1 MPALPKTTASPTA
14 PGAAA
19 DRPLAEGQRWYVA
32 QTIAS
37 SEFRAAA
44 HLEAQRFRVFLPNV
58 IRTVRHAR
66 QTRTVR
72 SAAFPGYLFVALD
85 IKRDRWRSI
94 NGTFGVSGLIAS
106 GAGAPLA
113 APHGVVETLFHYL
126 DERGV
131 CRFERDLVV
140 GQSVR
145 IISGPLAQAMGR
157 LTRLDAR
164 GRVQVLLEILGG
176 EIQVKLEKSALEAA
190 SDSACSAPGR
200 ARAFPGGNAS
210 LHAMHGLSPS

>member
-1 MPALPKTTASPTA
+1 MSAVPKLNAPPA
-14 PGAAA
+14 PGAAI

-32 QTIAS
+32 QTIAN
-37 SEFRAAA
+37 SEFRATT

-85 IKRDRWRSI
+85 LGRDRWRSI
-94 NGTFGVSGLIAS
+94 NGTFGVSGLITS

-113 APHGVVETLFHYL
+113 APRGVVEALFHYL

-140 GQSVR
+140 GQNVR
-145 IISGPLAQAMGR
+145 IVSGPLAQAMGR
-157 LTRLDAR
+157 LTRLDGR

-176 EIQVKLEKSALEAA
+176 EIQVGLEKSALEAA
-190 SDSACSAPGR
+190 ADR
-200 ARAFPGGNAS
+200 AYPRAQAFPRGNAQ
-210 LHAMHGLSPS
+210 LPATYGASPS